1 MIEAIAA
8 SPAVYAI
15 GWSLIQFAWQGTI
28 VAAIA
33 ALVLVA
39 LSGADARIR
48 YWTACAAMLVMVA
61 LPIRTAVGA
70 YMAMAPNPAET
81 ELLPRSRVH

>member
-15 GWSLIQFAWQGTI
+15 GWSLVQFAWQGTL

-33 ALVLVA
+33 ALCP
-39 LSGADARIR
+39 GCPCR
-48 YWTACAAMLVMVA
+48 
-61 LPIRTAVGA
+61 
-70 YMAMAPNPAET
+70 APMPGFDIG
-81 ELLPRSRVH
+81 RRVRQC